1 MKINKYILF
10 SAVATMFIACNNEL
24 TEEVALSVDVTQ
36 NENVSKANDTYVVKK
51 GQPVQF
57 TFAGDP
63 DNIAFFSGEADHEF
77 QYRDRDQ
84 VSPEDI
90 TSSKLTFSV
99 WAQYGNGEC
108 TKDVLKMMISEDFAG
123 LNKKDFNADSMLVES
138 HKWKDLVPQA
148 ELPQAPGNAK
158 GALSYEIDLKPY
170 LGKRFALAISYT
182 GHSNKAAQPRMNFVD
197 MKIENKL
204 KNGTTSTLYAGNF
217 GFTPLN
223 MMWRH
228 NLNDQKNMKDNRA
241 YGTVTNN
248 MSGIWN
254 LKDAGN
260 GNFFIHS
267 SGGGKPL
274 KYSWLVSDL
283 IMSNACSPDQGVAI
297 KNITKALNSYS
308 YTYNKTGEYK
318 ATFVA
323 TNSNYKHES
332 RVIREIKVKVV
343 D

>member
-123 LNKKDFNADSMLVES
+123 LNKKDFNA
-138 HKWKDLVPQA
+138 
-148 ELPQAPGNAK
+148 
-158 GALSYEIDLKPY
+158 
-170 LGKRFALAISYT
+170 
-182 GHSNKAAQPRMNFVD
+182 
-197 MKIENKL
+197 
-204 KNGTTSTLYAGNF
+204 
-217 GFTPLN
+217 
-223 MMWRH
+223 
-228 NLNDQKNMKDNRA
+228 
-241 YGTVTNN
+241 
-248 MSGIWN
+248 
-254 LKDAGN
+254 
-260 GNFFIHS
+260 
-267 SGGGKPL
+267 
-274 KYSWLVSDL
+274 
-283 IMSNACSPDQGVAI
+283 
-297 KNITKALNSYS
+297 
-308 YTYNKTGEYK
+308 
-318 ATFVA
+318 
-323 TNSNYKHES
+323 
-332 RVIREIKVKVV
+332 
-343 D
+343 